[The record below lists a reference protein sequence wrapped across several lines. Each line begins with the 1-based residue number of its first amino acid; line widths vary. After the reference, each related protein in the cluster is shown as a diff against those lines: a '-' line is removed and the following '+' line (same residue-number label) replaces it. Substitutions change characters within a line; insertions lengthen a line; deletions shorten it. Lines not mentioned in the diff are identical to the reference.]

1 MLIAGFPAGAWGTN
15 CYLVAPACEECVIID
30 PGHQA
35 AQGVEE
41 ALRKHRLKPVAV
53 VLTHGHIDHVASVV
67 PVCGAHDVPAW
78 IHPEDRYMMS
88 DPEKALGRSI
98 GMPLMGELTVGE
110 PDDVKELTD
119 GSKLTLA
126 GLEFGVSHAPGHTK
140 GSVTFGMPEAGDV
153 PPVLFSGDLLFA
165 LLRRTHRPA
174 RRRPRRVAGVA
185 GPCVPAARRLDRG
198 AVRPRPPDDHRPRAR
213 RQSVS
218 ERLGRGAAPRTVDE
232 RRIHV
237 STFQAPKGTYDLTPP
252 RSATFLAVRE
262 AISAPLR
269 DSGYGYIETP
279 GFENVE
285 LFARGVGESTD
296 IVTKEMYTLTTKGGD
311 QLALRPEGTASVLRA
326 ALEANLHKAGNLPV
340 KLWYSGS
347 YYRYERPQAGRYRH
361 FSQVGAE
368 AIGTED
374 PALDAE
380 LIILADQAYRS
391 LGLRRFRILLNSLGD
406 KECRPVYREALQTFL
421 RDLDLDEETRR
432 RIEINPL
439 RVLDDKRADVQKQLT
454 DAPKL
459 RDYLCDACK
468 AYHEEVRALL
478 TAAGV
483 AFEDDEKL
491 VRGLDYYTRT
501 TFEFVHDGLGSQ
513 SAVGGGGRYD
523 GLSEMIGGP
532 ELPSVG
538 WALGVDRTVLAL
550 EAESVELDL
559 PATTSVY
566 AVPLG
571 EEARRVLFGVVT
583 ELRRAGIAADF
594 AFGGRGLKGAM
605 KSANRSG
612 ARYTLVAGERDLA
625 EGVVQLKDMESGEQ
639 SAVPLAEAAAELAKR
654 LG

>member
-1 MLIAGFPAGAWGTN
+1 M
-15 CYLVAPACEECVIID
+15 
-30 PGHQA
+30 
-35 AQGVEE
+35 
-41 ALRKHRLKPVAV
+41 
-53 VLTHGHIDHVASVV
+53 
-67 PVCGAHDVPAW
+67 
-78 IHPEDRYMMS
+78 
-88 DPEKALGRSI
+88 
-98 GMPLMGELTVGE
+98 
-110 PDDVKELTD
+110 
-119 GSKLTLA
+119 
-126 GLEFGVSHAPGHTK
+126 
-140 GSVTFGMPEAGDV
+140 
-153 PPVLFSGDLLFA
+153 
-165 LLRRTHRPA
+165 
-174 RRRPRRVAGVA
+174 
-185 GPCVPAARRLDRG
+185 
-198 AVRPRPPDDHRPRAR
+198 
-213 RQSVS
+213 
-218 ERLGRGAAPRTVDE
+218 
-232 RRIHV
+232 
-237 STFQAPKGTYDLTPP
+237 STFQAPKGTYDLIPP
-252 RSATFLAVRE
+252 DSATYLAVRAALAE
-262 AISAPLR
+262 PLKN
-269 DSGYGYIETP
+269 SGYGYIETP
-279 GFENVE
+279 GFEDVA

-296 IVTKEMYTLTTKGGD
+296 IVSKEMYAFETKGGD
-311 QLALRPEGTASVLRA
+311 KLALRPEGTASVLRA

-347 YYRYERPQAGRYRH
+347 YYRYERPQKGRYRH

-391 LGLRRFRILLNSLGD
+391 LGLSQFRILLNSLGD

-454 DAPKL
+454 GAPML
-459 RDYLCDACK
+459 RDFLCDACK
-468 AYHEEVRALL
+468 AYHEEVRDLL

-483 AFEDDEKL
+483 VYEDDEKL

-532 ELPSVG
+532 ALPSVG

-550 EAESVELDL
+550 EAEGVELEI
-559 PATTSVY
+559 PSTTSVY

-571 EEARRVLFGVVT
+571 EEARRVLFGLVT
-583 ELRRAGIAADF
+583 ELRKAGVAADF

-612 ARYTLVAGERDLA
+612 ARFTIVAGERDLA
-625 EGVVQLKDMESGEQ
+625 DGAVQLKDMESGEQ
-639 SAVPLAEAAAELAKR
+639 EQIALDALVATVRAK
-654 LG
+654 LT

>member
-1 MLIAGFPAGAWGTN
+1 M
-15 CYLVAPACEECVIID
+15 
-30 PGHQA
+30 
-35 AQGVEE
+35 
-41 ALRKHRLKPVAV
+41 
-53 VLTHGHIDHVASVV
+53 
-67 PVCGAHDVPAW
+67 
-78 IHPEDRYMMS
+78 
-88 DPEKALGRSI
+88 
-98 GMPLMGELTVGE
+98 
-110 PDDVKELTD
+110 
-119 GSKLTLA
+119 
-126 GLEFGVSHAPGHTK
+126 
-140 GSVTFGMPEAGDV
+140 
-153 PPVLFSGDLLFA
+153 
-165 LLRRTHRPA
+165 
-174 RRRPRRVAGVA
+174 
-185 GPCVPAARRLDRG
+185 
-198 AVRPRPPDDHRPRAR
+198 
-213 RQSVS
+213 
-218 ERLGRGAAPRTVDE
+218 
-232 RRIHV
+232 
-237 STFQAPKGTYDLTPP
+237 STFQAPKGTYDLIPP
-252 RSATFLAVRE
+252 DSAKYLAVRE
-262 AISAPLR
+262 AISAPLKN
-269 DSGYGYIETP
+269 SGYGYIETP
-279 GFENVE
+279 GFEDVA

-296 IVTKEMYTLTTKGGD
+296 IVSKEMYAFETKGGD
-311 QLALRPEGTASVLRA
+311 KLALRPEGTASVLRA

-347 YYRYERPQAGRYRH
+347 YYRYERPQKGRYRH

-391 LGLRRFRILLNSLGD
+391 LGLRQFRILLNSLGD

-439 RVLDDKRADVQKQLT
+439 RVLDDKRPDVQKQLT
-454 DAPKL
+454 GAPML
-459 RDYLCDACK
+459 RDFLCDGCK
-468 AYHEEVRALL
+468 AYHEEVRDLL

-483 AFEDDEKL
+483 VYEDDEKL

-532 ELPSVG
+532 ALPSVG

-550 EAESVELDL
+550 EAEGIEVDV

-571 EEARRVLFGVVT
+571 DEARRVLFGLVT
-583 ELRRAGIAADF
+583 ELRKAGVATDF

-612 ARYTLVAGERDLA
+612 ARLTIVAGERDLA
-625 EGVVQLKDMESGEQ
+625 EGAVQLKDMESGEQ
-639 SAVPLAEAAAELAKR
+639 EPVALDALVATVRARLA
-654 LG
+654 